1 MLTFFKILAMI
12 WPFVREMFFGNK
24 NLRQILKENKFRVVV
39 LVILVSSM
47 GLNYF
52 LSHRVVLI
60 SRDYL
65 ELKEKYQALE
75 GAKKVPVAQGQ
86 EVKQKVEKASPPEK
100 RDVPTS
106 PEHVE
111 KPHAVKKPQKKPVPP
126 KPASSATRYQQLQE
140 SLEAIKEREAREEEE
155 FHSTREEPYP

>member
-39 LVILVSSM
+39 LVILTSSM

-86 EVKQKVEKASPPEK
+86 EVKQKVEKQSPPVK
-100 RDVPTS
+100 RDATAP
-106 PEHVE
+106 PEYVE
-111 KPHAVKKPQKKPVPP
+111 VPHAVKHTRKKPVPK
-126 KPASSATRYQQLQE
+126 KPVTSTARYQQLQE
-140 SLEAIKEREAREEEE
+140 TLAAIKAREAQEEEE
-155 FHSTREEPYP
+155 FRSTRENP

>member
-24 NLRQILKENKFRVVV
+24 NLRQILKENKLRVVV
-39 LVILVSSM
+39 LVILTSSM

-86 EVKQKVEKASPPEK
+86 EVKQKVEKEAPAVK
-100 RDVPTS
+100 RDVTPSPT
-106 PEHVE
+106 PVE
-111 KPHAVKKPQKKPVPP
+111 EPHAVKHPRKKPAP
-126 KPASSATRYQQLQE
+126 KKPTASADRYQQLQD
-140 SLEAIKEREAREEEE
+140 SLNAIREREAQEEEQ
-155 FHSTREEPYP
+155 FHSSRDYP